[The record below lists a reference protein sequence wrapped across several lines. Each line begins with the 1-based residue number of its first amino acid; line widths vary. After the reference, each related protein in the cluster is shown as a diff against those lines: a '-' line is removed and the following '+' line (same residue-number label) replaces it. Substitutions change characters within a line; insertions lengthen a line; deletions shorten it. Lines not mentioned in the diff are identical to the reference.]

1 MQLLL
6 ILRFVIAVLTPVSEA
21 DAVGLHRFAPDEVS
35 VDHAYQH
42 VWAARAATALFAVDA
57 QPATHANVLATVSA
71 YLAWLFVVDGDLTLA
86 IGFHE
91 SHFTDNVVSHEPGK
105 RVSCGAMTPYPTR
118 TCVQKT
124 LLEQYFD
131 GVHHLAID
139 WKHAGDVRSDREAL
153 LGYAGGYYLIR
164 ACRQGPVLRFKTYG
178 DDLCLTPEVFA
189 GIRDRI
195 RRARQPR
202 TAA

>member
-21 DAVGLHRFAPDEVS
+21 DAVGLHRFSPDEVS

-42 VWAARAATALFAVDA
+42 VWAARVAAVVYDVDA
-57 QPATHANVLATVSA
+57 DMILAV
-71 YLAWLFVVDGDLTLA
+71 AW
-86 IGFHE
+86 HE
-91 SHFTDNVVSHEPGK
+91 SRFTDNVVAQEPGR
-105 RVSCGAMTPYPTR
+105 RVSCGALTPYPTQR
-118 TCVQKT
+118 CVSKS

-131 GVHHLAID
+131 GAHHWAID
-139 WKHAGDVRSDREAL
+139 WRRAGDVRSDREAW
-153 LGYAGGYYLIR
+153 LGFAGGYYLIR

-202 TAA
+202 TTA